1 MLGVYNI
8 GTFKNIQDAYK
19 LFIDNHMAHRL
30 QDMSGYL
37 LSFASLVIMA
47 LLWYFRG

>member
-1 MLGVYNI
+1 MLGLYNI
-8 GTFKNIQDAYK
+8 GTFNNIQDAYR

-30 QDMSGYL
+30 QHMSGYL

-47 LLWYFRG
+47 FVIL